1 MTHSQKWKVAALNR
15 TRIFE
20 IYPSNNG
27 KPNISGIEGR
37 FLKVIM
43 TKLGVDYEIVI
54 PEDGEFGRE
63 LAFGNWTGVIGMLH
77 RGEADMA
84 AANLGIYEDRFRA
97 IDFGSPY
104 FMDSV
109 TFGIMKQSNHRK
121 IFSFLRLFDF
131 SIWMSILISLIIS
144 AMVTYFVLKDR
155 ETFINVFISLFGN
168 ILRQPLRFQTDRW
181 KLVIGCWFV
190 FASTISFIYSCTLLS
205 FLALPSEPK
214 TVKTFEELSEAVE
227 EGTHRAYSM
236 KGSFFASFLQ
246 NSKDLKLQLLGE
258 KIMQNNWLLS
268 AEEMSTDPLKNEY
281 SAAIGSKYIFK
292 FLYGSGEIKS
302 KVFISEDLAFTANAA
317 FGFRRGFC
325 CTSKLN
331 EIVGQLKGSGI
342 YDKFL
347 KEESFKLQLPK
358 SQSEAKEEGTKAL
371 SVKDV
376 ADAFILLSIG
386 LLISLFVF
394 VGELIYYH
402 FKKS

>member
-1 MTHSQKWKVAALNR
+1 MN
-15 TRIFE
+15 
-20 IYPSNNG
+20 
-27 KPNISGIEGR
+27 
-37 FLKVIM
+37 
-43 TKLGVDYEIVI
+43 KLGMDYEIVI

-63 LAFGNWTGVIGMLH
+63 LAFGNWSGLIGMLH

-84 AANLGIYEDRFRA
+84 VANLGIYENRFRT
-97 IDFGSPY
+97 IDFGFPY
-104 FMDSV
+104 FMDSL
-109 TFGIMKQSNHRK
+109 TFAIMRQSNQRK
-121 IFSFLRLFDF
+121 IFSFLRLFDS

-144 AMVTYFVLKDR
+144 AIVIYFILKAR
-155 ETFINVFISLFGN
+155 ETFINVFVSLFGN
-168 ILRQPLRFQTDRW
+168 ILRQPLSFPTDWNRW

-190 FASTISFIYSCTLLS
+190 FAGTISFIYSCTLLA

-214 TVKTFEELSEAVE
+214 TVETFEELSEAVV

-246 NSKDLKLQLLGE
+246 NSKDKKLQLLGE

-317 FGFRRGFC
+317 IGFRKGFC
-325 CTSKLN
+325 CTSKLS
-331 EIVGQLKGSGI
+331 EIVGRLMGSGI

-347 KEESFKLQLPK
+347 QEESFKLQLPK
-358 SQSEAKEEGTKAL
+358 SQSETQEERTKAL

-394 VGELIYYH
+394 FGELIFYH
-402 FKKS
+402 FQKL